1 MSAAIR
7 ALKLMGDPHNEASDE
22 DSDLEDLINF
32 LAGSRKDVKLQ
43 ALAIILGLTG
53 SHEGIDRLKKKLEKL
68 LVFLLRLIPV
78 QEADAISK
86 KISEDTL
93 SSLVNLSNDPEV
105 LKRMLASKTV
115 ARVMDYIREGSTPH
129 HKLIAMLLCNL
140 TVDEEGCSHLLQL
153 GQDKLEGL
161 NMAILIKKFENSGIM
176 WEEGTDDPYEH
187 IAAVLTNVTRLKQ
200 GRTLLLQPGRGLLQ
214 ALVAQLKSP
223 SEMRRRGAAGALKNI
238 FMALEEDGTIEAVTT
253 DPLML
258 EKLLEPING
267 LDPKEKDDSVRQA
280 IAECLLALASCRQGR
295 VALWKVKGP
304 EILRKGYEFEECPP
318 VCHAMEL
325 TADLFMSNQGELE
338 AEQNDK
344 GKKDDGSDPAS
355 EAAQT

>member
-1 MSAAIR
+1 
-7 ALKLMGDPHNEASDE
+7 MGDHQNASSE
-22 DSDLEDLINF
+22 DSDLDDLVNF
-32 LAGSRKDVKLQ
+32 LAGGRMDVKQ
-43 ALAIILGLTG
+43 MALSIILGLTG

-68 LVFLLRLIPV
+68 LVLLLRLIPI
-78 QEADAISK
+78 QGSDDASK

-105 LKRMLASKTV
+105 MKKMIASKTI

-140 TVDEEGCSHLLQL
+140 TVDEEGATHLLQL

-161 NMAILIKKFENSGIM
+161 NMAILIKKFVMTGVM
-176 WEEGTDDPYEH
+176 WEEGKEDSYEH
-187 IAAVLTNVTRLKQ
+187 IAAVMTNVTRIKQ
-200 GRTLLLQPGRGLLQ
+200 GRMLLLQPGRGLLQ

-223 SEMRRRGAAGALKNI
+223 SEMRKRGAAGALKNI
-238 FMALEEDGTIEAVTT
+238 FMAMEKDNTVEAVTS

-258 EKLLEPING
+258 EKMLEPING
-267 LDPKEKDDSVRQA
+267 QDPEEKDNSVRQA
-280 IAECLLALASCRQGR
+280 IAESLLALASCKQGR

-304 EILRKGYEFEECPP
+304 DLLRKGYELEECPE
-318 VCHAMEL
+318 VCRAMEL

-338 AEQNDK
+338 AQAGQETQD
-344 GKKDDGSDPAS
+344 AQQTS
-355 EAAQT
+355 E

>member
-1 MSAAIR
+1 MDTNATE
-7 ALKLMGDPHNEASDE
+7 DP
-22 DSDLEDLINF
+22 DLEDLINF
-32 LAGSRKDVKLQ
+32 LAGSRKDVKQ
-43 ALAIILGLTG
+43 AALGIILGLTG
-53 SHEGIDRLKKKLEKL
+53 SHEGIDRLKKKLDKL
-68 LVFLLRLIPV
+68 ITFLLRLIPV
-78 QEADAISK
+78 QETDEASK

-105 LKRMLASKTV
+105 MKRMLASKTI

-129 HKLIAMLLCNL
+129 HKLLAMLLCNL
-140 TVDEEGCSHLLQL
+140 TVDNEGCTHLLQL

-161 NMAILIKKFENSGIM
+161 NMAILIKKFVNSGIM
-176 WEEGTDDPYEH
+176 WEEGKDDPYEH

-223 SEMRRRGAAGALKNI
+223 SEMRKRGAAGALKNI
-238 FMALEEDGTIEAVTT
+238 CMTVEEDGTIEAVTS

-258 EKLLEPING
+258 EKMLEPING
-267 LDPKEKDDSVRQA
+267 QDPKEKDDSIRQA
-280 IAECLLALASCRQGR
+280 IAESLLSLASCKQGR
-295 VALWKVKGP
+295 VALWKLPTVKGP
-304 EILRKGYEFEECPP
+304 DLLRKGYELEECPP

-338 AEQNDK
+338 ETQKADDQ
-344 GKKDDGSDPAS
+344 GKQEALPAN
-355 EAAQT
+355 